1 MATKPK
7 PPPYPK
13 PPRPPGEPPQNPLS
27 QLLIELSRVFAAV
40 PQTSEDERNGYIMAL
55 VEMARFVREAAR
67 STQDTG
73 LWEAQLRLS
82 ELAYA
87 LRDLDNGQVAP
98 ALRRTKRKA
107 GSPPDS
113 SVTWFMRVRVLV
125 ALDAL
130 RKSGMTQEKAT
141 SYITT
146 KYPELRRLMTRGRDL
161 PGTIKRW
168 RRELE
173 DAKQGTFLAIFAQ
186 QMIDMEIDVR
196 NISASMS
203 MTPDR
208 WRQFAENILARI

>member
-1 MATKPK
+1 MVSGDLLPPSPPATARQDQAGQASADRRPRIAPEMEERIRKALARRVWMDDEQT
-7 PPPYPK
+7 PPASEPA
-13 PPRPPGEPPQNPLS
+13 PPQNPLS

-107 GSPPDS
+107 GSAPDS
-113 SVTWFMRVRVLV
+113 SVKWMKRVLV
-125 ALDAL
+125 LAVQYALHQNVFWSWPSNT
-130 RKSGMTQEKAT
+130 RCT
-141 SYITT
+141 S
-146 KYPELRRLMTRGRDL
+146 
-161 PGTIKRW
+161 
-168 RRELE
+168 
-173 DAKQGTFLAIFAQ
+173 LA
-186 QMIDMEIDVR
+186 
-196 NISASMS
+196 
-203 MTPDR
+203 
-208 WRQFAENILARI
+208 